1 MIPPTSAQQ
10 TIADGVYVGATL
22 ISEGLAGGEQ
32 ARPGGGGPGGGQP
45 GLKSLRY
52 CYPAGRRCAQLAAN

>member
-52 CYPAGRRCAQLAAN
+52 SVAVIAPHYRGAF